1 MYAGV
6 CVECRLRVRLRKR
19 FSYRFDQ
26 VRDMI
31 PSLSLGSLQSLKRS
45 LCGLELNVHMSDTLY
60 HLPVYEESNAGVVL
74 EYQNPNYHGFIMS
87 LLLET
92 PLAVP
97 SAHGVCK
104 EP

>member
-1 MYAGV
+1 MFT
-6 CVECRLRVRLRKR
+6 C
-19 FSYRFDQ
+19 Q
-26 VRDMI
+26 I
-31 PSLSLGSLQSLKRS
+31 
-45 LCGLELNVHMSDTLY
+45 LY

-74 EYQNPNYHGFIMS
+74 EYQNPNYHGFIIG